1 MIAHLHIISLMR
13 LLDADI
19 YDSWSETDILNME
32 RKWLLQQ
39 KQSALWK
46 CDFWKSTF
54 DEVINRYNFQED
66 YYLVG
71 KKPNKN
77 DLDIYFHRLF
87 KKLETSYNLCS
98 KRITRNHEIEFTL
111 TLGYYTTQSSKSKH
125 VLASEISLRLHK
137 NDISLSILPYN
148 FIDVSYYL
156 DDYLVVEKVITD
168 LCQELFSSP
177 VTQITEFINFRE
189 SINAA
194 SRLLNKKSID
204 IARSSIKSLC
214 LASSINEEQ
223 LTQGYLYSE
232 MNLGNEKIF
241 IFHQDFLDNPK
252 ILINKLESRK

>member
-1 MIAHLHIISLMR
+1 MKLW
-13 LLDADI
+13 DADI
-19 YDSWSETDILNME
+19 YDTWSETDILNIE
-32 RKWLLQQ
+32 RKLLLQQ

-46 CDFWKSTF
+46 CDFWQSTF
-54 DEVINRYNFQED
+54 REVINRYSFQKD

-71 KKPNKN
+71 KKPTKN
-77 DLDIYFHRLF
+77 DLDNYFHRLF
-87 KKLETSYNLCS
+87 KKLESSYDLCY
-98 KRITRNHEIEFTL
+98 KRITRQHEIEYTL
-111 TLGYYTTQSSKSKH
+111 SLCYYSTHSNKRRH
-125 VLASEISLRLHK
+125 VSASEISLRLHK
-137 NDISLSILPYN
+137 HDISLSILPYN

-214 LASSINEEQ
+214 LASSIKEEQ

-232 MNLGNEKIF
+232 MNIGNEKFF